1 LPDNSLFP
9 APIVMRE
16 MNNEQIAQV
25 YDVWRLIGCVTAKSI
40 VDDRIVDFPFNAL
53 FWDLV
58 LGKKTSL
65 FDLNKIQ
72 PEVAK
77 NFVDFQR
84 MANRRKQIVQ
94 KVSDPEVLERQLS
107 NIKTS
112 FGAPIEEIGLNF
124 TLPGDPSI
132 ELKPDGAKI
141 AVNLENLQEYID
153 MTLHYTFHET
163 LKLQLNA
170 FKKGF
175 NSIFSLESLKC
186 FSY

>member
-1 LPDNSLFP
+1 
-9 APIVMRE
+9 MRE

-94 KVSDPEVLERQLS
+94 KVSDPEVLER
-107 NIKTS
+107 
-112 FGAPIEEIGLNF
+112 
-124 TLPGDPSI
+124 
-132 ELKPDGAKI
+132 
-141 AVNLENLQEYID
+141 
-153 MTLHYTFHET
+153 
-163 LKLQLNA
+163 
-170 FKKGF
+170 
-175 NSIFSLESLKC
+175 
-186 FSY
+186 